1 MNNINNS
8 FFSTDGRGQA
18 KLKFVVTDMKKK
30 QLQELFTK
38 VKDGGRILE
47 ELHLIGG
54 YTVEV
59 NPNLLKDLFKN
70 VPDNANFTLDQKT
83 KLLPPIPKTQGRIGA
98 KLDVAKTTLGMEK
111 VWEKGY
117 TGKGKTICVIDT
129 GIYPHED
136 FGKRI
141 IDFKDIVN
149 GKDGQPYD
157 DNGHGTHCASDAA
170 GDGKASGGKYVGP
183 AFEANL
189 VGVKVLDGGG
199 SGSFSDV
206 IKGIQYAVDKR
217 KAFEKGESGGI
228 KIDTISMSLGAWAS
242 KPWNKDPVAL
252 AVEEA
257 VKAGIAV
264 FVAAGNS
271 GPGKGTIG
279 TPAIAPKVF
288 TVGAMDDK
296 GTVDRADDDIASFSS
311 RGPTIDKLVKPNA
324 ITPGV
329 NIMAALS
336 PGSEL
341 DRAGVPKTPDNK
353 YASISGTSM
362 ATPIMAGIG
371 TLILQAN
378 PDLSPGELTDV
389 INKTAVP
396 LSAHPNYDENTI
408 GKGMAEPAKAIELAL
423 FERKAKVA

>member
-1 MNNINNS
+1 MNNINNKY
-8 FFSTDGRGQA
+8 DRAQA
-18 KLKFVVTDMKKK
+18 KLKFVVTDMKKN

-38 VKDGGRILE
+38 VKDGGKILE
-47 ELHLIGG
+47 DLSINNRGIYSVEL
-54 YTVEV
+54 

-70 VPDNANFTLDQKT
+70 VPENANFTLDQKI
-83 KLLPPIPKTQGRIGA
+83 KWIPPIPKTQRRMGA
-98 KLDVAKTTLGMEK
+98 QLDVAKTTLGMEK
-111 VWEKGY
+111 VWAQGY

-149 GKDGQPYD
+149 GKDGKPYD

-183 AFEANL
+183 AYEANL

-217 KAFEKGESGGI
+217 KAFDKGDESGGI

-257 VKAGIAV
+257 VKSGIAV
-264 FVAAGNS
+264 FIAAGNS

-279 TPAIAPKVF
+279 TPAIAPNVF
-288 TVGAMDDK
+288 TTGAMDDK
-296 GTVDRADDDIASFSS
+296 GTVDRADDDIAYFSS
-311 RGPTIDKLVKPNA
+311 RGPTLDKLVKPNA

-371 TLILQAN
+371 TIILQAN
-378 PDLSPGELTDV
+378 PDLKPSEVGDILM
-389 INKTAVP
+389 KSAVK
-396 LSAHPNYDENTI
+396 LSAHPDYDANTI
-408 GKGMAEPAKAIELAL
+408 GSGMADPEKALKLAV
-423 FERKAKVA
+423 FEGKHKAA